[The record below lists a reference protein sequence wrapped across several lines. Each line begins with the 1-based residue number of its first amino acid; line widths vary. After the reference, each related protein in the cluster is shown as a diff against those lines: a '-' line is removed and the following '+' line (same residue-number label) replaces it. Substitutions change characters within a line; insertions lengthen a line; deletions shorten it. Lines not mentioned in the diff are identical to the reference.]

1 MDTCEATNVLLSK
14 IKIMDSENASKILGY
29 ILIQGLADNDLLS
42 LAFGSQ
48 ALLQNVV
55 VKTKTHLELSTNALS
70 THSETS
76 SPSPF
81 SPISRPS
88 NNYNPFLQSS
98 AQANNFI
105 GFAKNPS
112 PRSWP
117 ASGLTNKPIAAP
129 ISAKASPFLSYDNIC
144 AGSPLVPPFSKNG
157 GNSSG
162 DASSNSSDLLNEYHL
177 GGYSPF
183 NDELSPENEELM
195 DPMLQF
201 DGFNMNNADT
211 HLERRRFS
219 ESDACIGIEDG
230 SFGIGLKP
238 SMSFARGFCKNGD
251 NCKFIHGGFE
261 GDSITEG
268 SGGGVMGVSLKEMD
282 DIYLQQHEEKMRIKS
297 TQQQQRLAYNN
308 HMNFQLRQESDTQR
322 MGAASVMMGDGCY
335 KFGQSR
341 SERNDLMLMAME
353 EKAKSASR
361 QIYLTFPADSTFKDE
376 DVSNYFSTFG
386 PVQDVRIP
394 YQQKRMFG
402 RQQHIQQQLLDKG
415 DFSPGSSPS
424 GLDPRGLYDFPL
436 ARMLYNTQEM
446 MLRRKLEQQVELQ
459 QKMEL
464 QGRRLINLQLP
475 DLRGDYFHHHQQSQS
490 AGTPIS
496 FLSHTS
502 IDINQNLISEVKNR
516 DTLQGRLINDKG
528 DASAT
533 TIASSFTVGEQKLK
547 HEVNTT
553 CIQSKDTVN
562 VEKEKLYSIQSKD
575 TVNVEKE
582 KLYPEGCNA
591 NECHG
596 TTVEHGLP
604 DSLFASTKSLGSPG
618 SHVSNKGWHD
628 QTDQPC

>member
-308 HMNFQLRQESDTQR
+308 HMNFQLRQESDTQ
-322 MGAASVMMGDGCY
+322 
-335 KFGQSR
+335 
-341 SERNDLMLMAME
+341 
-353 EKAKSASR
+353 
-361 QIYLTFPADSTFKDE
+361 
-376 DVSNYFSTFG
+376 STFG

-402 RQQHIQQQLLDKG
+402 FVTFVHPETVKFILSGGNPHFICDSRVLVKPYKEKGKLANKRQQHIQQQLLDKG

-618 SHVSNKGWHD
+618 RFSSLLVESKDSTKFPG
-628 QTDQPC
+628 TSSSEIST

>member
-308 HMNFQLRQESDTQR
+308 HMNFQLRQESDTQ
-322 MGAASVMMGDGCY
+322 
-335 KFGQSR
+335 
-341 SERNDLMLMAME
+341 
-353 EKAKSASR
+353 
-361 QIYLTFPADSTFKDE
+361 
-376 DVSNYFSTFG
+376 STFG

-402 RQQHIQQQLLDKG
+402 FVTFVHPETVKFILSGGNPHFICDSRVLVKPYKEKGKLANKRQQHIQQQLLDKG